1 MVEMLAAIK
10 ERYDSF
16 IFLRKFYSAPAR
28 NHFAKVLCEKLGRVC
43 CSGSNSFHG
52 IQCNRGIRNS
62 KAGATRHSY
71 ILINTFLKVVGNEKL
86 GGSRC

>member
-1 MVEMLAAIK
+1 MVGMLEAIK

-16 IFLRKFYSAPAR
+16 IFLMKFYSAPAR

-52 IQCNRGIRNS
+52 IQCNSGINSRGIRNI
-62 KAGATRHSY
+62 KALVY
-71 ILINTFLKVVGNEKL
+71 ILARL
-86 GGSRC
+86 